1 MTAYPLNVASGSE
14 ALQHQVDHFGHPP
27 GRYGPRRRLAGRV
40 LVKVPLLVAGA
51 LGVMLFAARAP
62 QAVTPLSAMDLRT
75 VAVPGPS
82 QDILNEYIVDKTAAI
97 QLGKALF
104 WDVRVG
110 SDNKT
115 ACASCHSSA
124 GADTR
129 IKNQLDPGLL
139 RRTELLVPNPDKT
152 FKEGTGPN
160 YALKESDFPF
170 TRFLTTDPDTN
181 GFNQLSADN
190 NDVAS
195 SQGVFNGEFTNINVS
210 NKGANADDCRYLQDP
225 DNFHMGALGTLN
237 SRRVEPR
244 NTPTVINAV
253 FNFRNFWDGRAN
265 NVFNGG
271 DPFGMRNPK
280 PLVWKKEAGILR
292 KVKVAI
298 DSSSLASQGSGP
310 PGSGTEMSCSG
321 RAFVH
326 VGKKLLE
333 QKILDGQAISPQ
345 DSVLGEFAN
354 GRPPYQSLV
363 KTAFNPAYWQSPD
376 VVRFTQADA
385 RERKSMDLHAP
396 APSFNQ
402 QGDEKVSQLEANFGL
417 FFALSLQMYQSTLVS
432 DDSRFDQYARADGQ
446 SDKLNQDERA
456 GFAIF
461 QGKGHCINCH
471 GGAELTN
478 ASFRNVVDKRLE
490 VMLINRTYKTYDNGF
505 YNIGVRKTLDDIG
518 IGGTDGF
525 GNPLS
530 ESVLFLNGQSS
541 LLGNSFDS
549 SKYKDFPT
557 VVNVNGAFKTP
568 GLRNVELTGPY
579 FHNGGKA
586 TLMQVVD
593 HYNRGGD
600 FGKDNQENLDVDIQ
614 HLGLSEAEKV
624 NLVKFLLTL
633 TDERVRMEKA
643 PFDHPALCMPN
654 GHTDTG
660 EPSTNFGMNAADLQP
675 LCIKEVGR
683 YGRSSGILPFLNL
696 SSSDQLKH

>member
-1 MTAYPLNVASGSE
+1 MTIYKLSVVPDSG
-14 ALQHQVDHFGHPP
+14 ALQHRLDHFDHSP
-27 GRYGPRRRLAGRV
+27 GRCEPRRRFAGRM

-51 LGVMLFAARAP
+51 LGVLLFAARAP

-82 QDILNEYIVDKTAAI
+82 QAVLNEFIVDKAAAI

-139 RRTELLVPNPDKT
+139 RLPIADKT
-152 FKEGTGPN
+152 FQVDTGPN

-170 TRFLTTDPDTN
+170 TRFLTINPDTN

-195 SQGVFNGEFTNINVS
+195 SQGVFNGEFTNINVT
-210 NKGANADDCRYLQDP
+210 NKGADADDCRYVQDP
-225 DNFHMGALGTLN
+225 DNFHMGAGNKLN

-271 DPFGMRNPK
+271 DPFGMRNPNE
-280 PLVWKKEAGILR
+280 LVWKKEAGILR

-298 DSSSLASQGSGP
+298 ESSSLASQGSGP
-310 PGSGTEMSCSG
+310 PGSGTEMSCSS

-326 VGKKLLE
+326 VGKKLLN

-376 VVRFTQADA
+376 VVRFTKADA
-385 RERKSMDLHAP
+385 RERKSMDLQAP

-402 QGDEKVSQLEANFGL
+402 LADQDVSQLEANFGL

-432 DDSRFDQYARADGQ
+432 DDSRFDQYARESAAGV
-446 SDKLNQDERA
+446 SNKLNRDERA
-456 GFAIF
+456 GFEIF

-478 ASFRNVVDKRLE
+478 ASFRSVIDKRLE
-490 VMLINRTYKTYDNGF
+490 VMVINGKPKTYDNGF

-518 IGGTDGF
+518 IGGTDPF
-525 GNPLS
+525 NNPLS
-530 ESVLFLNGQSS
+530 ESVLFLRGKAN
-541 LLGNSFDS
+541 LLGNDFDS
-549 SKYKDFPT
+549 SKYAGFPT
-557 VVNVNGAFKTP
+557 EVNVNGAFKTP
-568 GLRNVELTGPY
+568 GLRNIELTGPY

-600 FGKDNQENLDVDIQ
+600 FGKDNVENLDVDIQ
-614 HLGLSEAEKV
+614 PLGLSETEKV

-654 GHTDTG
+654 GHTANG
-660 EPSTNFGMNAADLQP
+660 LPSPNGINAADGKP
-675 LCIKEVGR
+675 LCINEVGQN
-683 YGRSSGILPFLNL
+683 GRTSGILPFLNL
-696 SSSDQLKH
+696 STSDQLKH

>member
-1 MTAYPLNVASGSE
+1 MTAYLLNVAPGS
-14 ALQHQVDHFGHPP
+14 ASSRHRLDHFGHSP
-27 GRYGPRRRLAGRV
+27 GSCGPRRRFAGRV
-40 LVKVPLLVAGA
+40 FLKIPLLVAGA

-82 QDILNEYIVDKTAAI
+82 QAVLNEFIVDKAAAI

-139 RRTELLVPNPDKT
+139 RLPLADKT
-152 FKEGTGPN
+152 FQVGTGTN

-170 TRFLTTDPDTN
+170 TRFLTQNPDSNDP
-181 GFNQLSADN
+181 FNRVADV

-195 SQGVFNGEFTNINVS
+195 SQGVFNGVFTSINVT
-210 NKGANADDCRYLQDP
+210 NKGAEADQCDYKTDP
-225 DNFHMGALGTLN
+225 DNFHMGTLN

-271 DPFGMRNPK
+271 DPFGMRNPNA
-280 PLVWKKEAGILR
+280 LVWKREAGILR
-292 KVKVAI
+292 KVNVAI
-298 DSSSLASQGSGP
+298 ESSSLASQGSGP

-326 VGKKLLE
+326 VGKKLLN
-333 QKILDGQAISPQ
+333 QKILDGQAISPD

-354 GRPPYQSLV
+354 GRPPYQSLI

-396 APSFNQ
+396 AAPFKQ
-402 QGDEKVSQLEANFGL
+402 QPDVDVSQLQANFGL

-432 DDSRFDQYARADGQ
+432 DDSRFDQYARADGY
-446 SDKLNQDERA
+446 SDKLNKDEQA
-456 GFAIF
+456 GFAVF
-461 QGKGHCINCH
+461 QGKGHCIACH

-490 VMLINRTYKTYDNGF
+490 VMVINGRPKTYDNGF

-518 IGGTDGF
+518 IGGTDPL

-530 ESVLFLNGQSS
+530 ESVLFLSGKAN

-549 SKYKDFPT
+549 SKYAGYPKEA
-557 VVNVNGAFKTP
+557 NVNGAFKTP
-568 GLRNVELTGPY
+568 GLRNIELTGPY

-600 FGKDNQENLDVDIQ
+600 FGKDNVENLDVDIQ
-614 HLGLSEAEKV
+614 PLGLSETEKV

-654 GHTDTG
+654 GHTDKG
-660 EPSTNFGMNAADLQP
+660 EPSTNYGMNAADLQS